1 MPPTG
6 AETGDLDVSSLIS
19 WRRRQQRI
27 HAEEH
32 APEHRQ
38 PEDVKGEQQRTFDKV
53 AARERQELAEIG
65 EFELPLLQDIAWD
78 PHDEE
83 NEIETDNGTVQDL
96 SEYEPEDIPLTP
108 NGLDVDEYVKTHA
121 DIDAAEYLRQFKF
134 EPNNPLDAIELAKQL
149 GAGDELDAGE
159 GLDDSELLPDQD
171 QPDSSN
177 GRTTSPVAR
186 PMPPATEQR
195 PAAHLTA

>member
-38 PEDVKGEQQRTFDKV
+38 PDDEKSEQQRTFDKV

-65 EFELPLLQDIAWD
+65 EFELPLLADLDWD

-83 NEIETDNGTVQDL
+83 KDIETDDGSVQDL
-96 SEYEPEDIPLTP
+96 GEYEPEDIPLAP
-108 NGLDVDEYVKTHA
+108 DGLDVDEYVKTHA
-121 DIDAAEYLRQFKF
+121 DIDVTGYVRQFEF
-134 EPNNPLDAIELAKQL
+134 GTNNPLDAIELAKQL

-171 QPDSSN
+171 QPDSSDDEN
-177 GRTTSPVAR
+177 DEPCR
-186 PMPPATEQR
+186 
-195 PAAHLTA
+195 AADAAD